1 MIVDVYISAID
12 KDEPIGKIEN
22 EARREEISKISN
34 ERVKREKYFVWKL
47 LCHAL
52 KHSFDIDE
60 QNFNFAKLDCGAW
73 TVEGAEISI
82 SHSDDAIAVAVSS
95 SSVGIDIER
104 VHKPRSNRMA
114 EFIMNERELKVFN
127 SLPDEEKEE
136 RLIEIWTAKEAIFKT
151 KKAPAFLPKETDV
164 DSYPTKT
171 IKLDIN
177 DEKYICTVATIYPN
191 QINLINDVDLT

>member
-1 MIVDVYISAID
+1 MINVYISALPRD
-12 KDEPIGKIEN
+12 LQIGEICCVARKNEIEN
-22 EARREEISKISN
+22 VSN

-60 QNFNFAKLDCGAW
+60 QNLNFTKLDCGAW
-73 TVEGAEISI
+73 MVEGAEISI
-82 SHSDDAIAVAVSS
+82 SHSDDAIAVAVSDAP
-95 SSVGIDIER
+95 VGIDVER

-114 EFIMNERELKVFN
+114 EFIMNKRELAIFN
-127 SLPDEEKEE
+127 SLSDEAKEE

-151 KKAPAFLPKETDV
+151 KKAPAFLPKETDIE
-164 DSYPTKT
+164 SYPIKT
-171 IKLDIN
+171 VSLDIN
-177 DEKYICTVATIYPN
+177 DEKYICTVATLSPS